1 MIEDFDLLD
10 YEMQLFLKQQGHT
23 ISKPMLNVD
32 KNWQALK
39 QERNEP
45 LPKAIPKIERV
56 SNVSLIL
63 WANKN
68 YADGNL
74 TCDVYRNKA
83 KESYKKNLIF
93 EVKPELTPRQ
103 FKIWDL
109 IMTDSL
115 LNNCQPKRVKFYEK
129 DHAEDYSAEFA
140 HFEIW
145 KDGKLL
151 WACLIVEAWLLP
163 MNIILDEFQQSGNY
177 KLTCAWKNR
186 ISLDEFYNKNI

>member
-1 MIEDFDLLD
+1 MEDFDLLE

-39 QERNEP
+39 EERNSP
-45 LPKAIPKIERV
+45 LPIAIPKIQRV
-56 SNVSLIL
+56 SNVSVVL

-68 YADGNL
+68 YTDGNL
-74 TCDVYRNKA
+74 TCDVYRDGIKQP
-83 KESYKKNLIF
+83 YKKNLIF

-109 IMTDSL
+109 IMTDAL
-115 LNNCQPKRVKFYEK
+115 LNDCQPKRVKFYEK
-129 DHAEDYSAEFA
+129 NHAEDYTAEFA

-145 KDGKLL
+145 KNNKMI
-151 WACLIVEAWLLP
+151 WACLIVEDWLLP

-177 KLTCAWKNR
+177 RLTCAWKNR
-186 ISLDEFYNKNI
+186 INLDDFYNNNI

>member
-1 MIEDFDLLD
+1 MEDFDLLE

-39 QERNEP
+39 EERNSP
-45 LPKAIPKIERV
+45 LPIAIPKIQRV
-56 SNVSLIL
+56 SNVSVVL

-68 YADGNL
+68 YTDGNL
-74 TCDVYRNKA
+74 TCDVYRDGIKQP
-83 KESYKKNLIF
+83 YKKNLIF

-103 FKIWDL
+103 FKVWDL
-109 IMTDSL
+109 IMTDAL
-115 LNNCQPKRVKFYEK
+115 LNDCQPKRVKFYEK
-129 DHAEDYSAEFA
+129 NHAEDYSAEFA

-145 KDGKLL
+145 KNNKMI
-151 WACLIVEAWLLP
+151 WACLIIEDWLLP

-177 KLTCAWKNR
+177 RLTCAWKNR
-186 ISLDEFYNKNI
+186 INLDDFYNNNI